1 MQIWK
6 CLVILIFGLG
16 LYLLDIS
23 LHISIASKYLTMQE
37 CYRSVSHTFENF
49 KLNNLVNLDE
59 FTFNLT
65 SNNNEDFKNRPQD
78 SEVTSNELSS
88 TLSNLLKLEDSLY
101 VNIRDRIIRILPQ
114 HWVDRI
120 LKIIQFQARQ
130 YRGSDIAKMCRLN
143 SNQFESLAEMA
154 LYVCDQAFKLNVTEY
169 QETSRQRA
177 AKALTSMSHG
187 KMNYTY
193 YF

>member
-1 MQIWK
+1 M
-6 CLVILIFGLG
+6 
-16 LYLLDIS
+16 
-23 LHISIASKYLTMQE
+23 
-37 CYRSVSHTFENF
+37 
-49 KLNNLVNLDE
+49 NLDE
-59 FTFNLT
+59 FTLNLT

-130 YRGSDIAKMCRLN
+130 YR
-143 SNQFESLAEMA
+143 
-154 LYVCDQAFKLNVTEY
+154 
-169 QETSRQRA
+169 
-177 AKALTSMSHG
+177 
-187 KMNYTY
+187 
-193 YF
+193 